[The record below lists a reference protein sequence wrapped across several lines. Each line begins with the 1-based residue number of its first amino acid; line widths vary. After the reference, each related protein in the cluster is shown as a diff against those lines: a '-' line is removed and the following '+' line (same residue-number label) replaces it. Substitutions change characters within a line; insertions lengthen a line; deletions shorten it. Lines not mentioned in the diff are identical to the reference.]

1 MCTVVSEL
9 LATALWKDL
18 YKMKPSVYVQAIL
31 PFVYPFI
38 SKVNTFCPIS
48 YSEISFQCISNV
60 VRFCCIVYSVLRVS
74 YTLNNYT

>member
-31 PFVYPFI
+31 PFVYRFI
-38 SKVNTFCPIS
+38 H
-48 YSEISFQCISNV
+48 FQSQHILPH
-60 VRFCCIVYSVLRVS
+60 FLQ
-74 YTLNNYT
+74 